1 VTVEVEVRVYGR
13 LAEML
18 NTRIVNVR
26 VDGETT
32 LGRVLEEL
40 NRLNAEFTKTIIGE
54 NRVVKA
60 GYIILVNGVSVEN
73 VDQYKV
79 KPGDRVDVL
88 PPAVGGYDPLS
99 ASLGGSTPPPSG
111 LSDLRS
117 EAHCSSPFRIPHSR
131 GITFQGRG
139 ASAPVGS
146 SDLLPTPGG

>member
-1 VTVEVEVRVYGR
+1 MEVEVRVYGR

-18 NTRIVNVR
+18 NVRVVNVR
-26 VDGETT
+26 INGETA

-40 NRLNAEFTKTIIGE
+40 NRLNAEFTKAIIGE
-54 NRVVKA
+54 NGVVKA

-99 ASLGGSTPPPSG
+99 ASLEALRLPRAVCRFSARMRTPHLPIGFPM
-111 LSDLRS
+111 L
-117 EAHCSSPFRIPHSR
+117 
-131 GITFQGRG
+131 G
-139 ASAPVGS
+139 ASQFRA
-146 SDLLPTPGG
+146 GGPRPRWDHRTSFPHRAGRS

>member
-1 VTVEVEVRVYGR
+1 VEVEVRVYGR

-18 NTRIVNVR
+18 NVRVVNVR
-26 VDGETT
+26 INGETA

-40 NRLNAEFTKTIIGE
+40 NRLNAEFTKAIIGE
-54 NRVVKA
+54 NGVVKA

-99 ASLGGSTPPPSG
+99 ASPGGLTPPPSG
-111 LSDLRS
+111 LSVFRS
-117 EAHCSSPFRIPHSR
+117 DAHSSSSNRIPHAW

-139 ASAPVGS
+139 ASAPVGP

>member
-18 NTRIVNVR
+18 NIRIVNVR

-60 GYIILVNGVSVEN
+60 GYIVLVNGVSVEN
-73 VDQYKV
+73 VDQYRV

-88 PPAVGGYDPLS
+88 PPAVGGY
-99 ASLGGSTPPPSG
+99 
-111 LSDLRS
+111 RS
-117 EAHCSSPFRIPHSR
+117 K
-131 GITFQGRG
+131 
-139 ASAPVGS
+139 
-146 SDLLPTPGG
+146 